1 MNFQIYASAS
11 CCDWTSRPLVSSNM
25 VSLSYTVLGEGW
37 GVLGDQAIRLSGLSG
52 FRAIGSRLGALSIE
66 Y

>member
-25 VSLSYTVLGEGW
+25 VSLSYTVLGEG
-37 GVLGDQAIRLSGLSG
+37 GS
-52 FRAIGSRLGALSIE
+52 SRLGALGLGIE